1 MRFFMIA
8 LMLAA
13 VTGWSQ
19 SLDDQL
25 DINITAMKMS
35 KSKPPNSVP
44 AIAGVAPDT
53 KTEFLRV
60 DVEYEVT
67 IAKGAKIRANQQ
79 DDLWLSECI
88 FAWKVVLCGENERGD
103 VSERKSTRMSKLVTY
118 GNVEIGPGHRA
129 VIFIEPRIYN
139 RFKHR
144 LIDHGKG
151 IFVEVS
157 ASVGGKTRAKGWM
170 RGTKWTVRPSEAKK
184 FFPRTRSKQAWFSS
198 ENVSESSFGLL
209 SKAETPWRD
218 SSLGAFEYI
227 VDYE

>member
-8 LMLAA
+8 LILAA
-13 VTGWSQ
+13 VTGWAQ
-19 SLDDQL
+19 NLDDQL
-25 DINITAMKMS
+25 DIKITAMKMS
-35 KSKPPNSVP
+35 KSKTPKTVP

-60 DVEYEVT
+60 DVEYEVV

-79 DDLWLSECI
+79 DDLWLSECV
-88 FAWKVVLCGENERGD
+88 FAWKVVLCGENERRD
-103 VSERKSTRMSKLVTY
+103 ASERKSIRMAKLVTY

-129 VIFIEPRIYN
+129 VIFIEPRIYD
-139 RFKHR
+139 RFRDR

-157 ASVGGKTRAKGWM
+157 ASINGKTRAKGWM
-170 RGTKWTVRPSEAKK
+170 RGTKATLRSNEAKK
-184 FFPRTRSKQAWFSS
+184 FFPRTRSKQTWFFS
-198 ENVSESSFGLL
+198 EDVAESSFGLL

-227 VDYE
+227 VEYE

>member
-1 MRFFMIA
+1 MRCFMIA

-13 VTGWSQ
+13 VTGWAQ
-19 SLDDQL
+19 NLDDQL
-25 DINITAMKMS
+25 DINITALKMS
-35 KSKPPNSVP
+35 KSKTPNSAP
-44 AIAGVAPDT
+44 AMAGIAPDT

-60 DVEYEVT
+60 DVEYEVA
-67 IAKGAKIRANQQ
+67 IAKGAKIKASQQ

-88 FAWKVVLCGENERGD
+88 FSWKVVLCGENARGN
-103 VSERKSTRMSKLVTY
+103 VSERESTRMAKLVTY

-129 VIFIEPRIYN
+129 VIFIEPRIYD
-139 RFKHR
+139 RFKDR

-157 ASVGGKTRAKGWM
+157 ASVGGRTRAKGWM
-170 RGTKWTVRPSEAKK
+170 RGTKSTIRPSEAKK
-184 FFPRTRSKQAWFSS
+184 FFPRTRSKQTWFSS
-198 ENVSESSFGLL
+198 EDVPESSFGLL

-218 SSLGAFEYI
+218 SSLAAFEYI

>member
-1 MRFFMIA
+1 MIA

-13 VTGWSQ
+13 VTGWAQ
-19 SLDDQL
+19 NLDDQL
-25 DINITAMKMS
+25 SINITDMKMS
-35 KSKPPNSVP
+35 KSKTPNSAP
-44 AIAGVAPDT
+44 AMAGVAPDT

-60 DVEYEVT
+60 DVEYEVV
-67 IAKGAKIRANQQ
+67 IAKGAKIRADQQ
-79 DDLWLSECI
+79 DDLWLSECV
-88 FAWKVVLCGENERGD
+88 FAWRVVLCGENERGD
-103 VSERKSTRMSKLVTY
+103 ASERKSTRLAKAVTY

-129 VIFIEPRIYN
+129 VIFIEPRIYD
-139 RFKHR
+139 RFKDR

-170 RGTKWTVRPSEAKK
+170 RGTKATIRMSEARK
-184 FFPRTRSKQAWFSS
+184 FFPRTRSKQTWFSS
-198 ENVSESSFGLL
+198 EDVSESSFGLL

-227 VDYE
+227 VNYE

>member
-1 MRFFMIA
+1 MRIFMIA

-13 VTGWSQ
+13 LTGWAQ
-19 SLDDQL
+19 RLDDQL
-25 DINITAMKMS
+25 DIRITDMKMS
-35 KSKPPNSVP
+35 KSKTPNSVP
-44 AIAGVAPDT
+44 AIAGVPPDT
-53 KTEFLRV
+53 KTEVLRV
-60 DVEYEVT
+60 DVEYEVA
-67 IAKGAKIRANQQ
+67 IAKGAKIRASQQ

-103 VSERKSTRMSKLVTY
+103 VSEQNSIRMSKLVTY

-129 VIFIEPRIYN
+129 VIFIEPRMYN

-151 IFVEVS
+151 IFVELS
-157 ASVGGKTRAKGWM
+157 ASIGGKTRAKGWM
-170 RGTKWTVRPSEAKK
+170 RGSKATFRSSEAKK
-184 FFPRTRSKQAWFSS
+184 FFPRTRSKQTWFSS

-227 VDYE
+227 IEYE